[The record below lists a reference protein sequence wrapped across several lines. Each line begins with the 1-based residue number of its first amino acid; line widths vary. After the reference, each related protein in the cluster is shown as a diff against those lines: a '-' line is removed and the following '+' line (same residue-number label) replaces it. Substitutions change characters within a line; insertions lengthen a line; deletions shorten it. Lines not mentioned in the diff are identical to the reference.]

1 MTSVLTHYQD
11 YCRGIFNSN
20 VNSFWVINNSIEVL
34 QMLSSINGGGRVE
47 CFDSYDFSTLYTSIP
62 HQLLKDSLRE
72 LIVEAYRKRGA
83 TYLVEGRGKTYWLTQ
98 RGKFGISYRGSAC

>member
-1 MTSVLTHYQD
+1 MFSN
-11 YCRGIFNSN
+11 ISNNNSN

-34 QMLSSINGGGRVE
+34 QMLSSINGGGSVE

-83 TYLVEGRGKTYWLTQ
+83 TYLVEG
-98 RGKFGISYRGSAC
+98 